1 MKIFAPHALDFYKAD
16 HAPQYPKNTTMVY
29 SNETPRS
36 ASRASHVRLEMDGHE
51 TVLFAGLTGWIK
63 WFLIDCWNESFF
75 SQPKEKVLAKYK
87 RRMDNALGPGAVS
100 IDRLAAL
107 HDLGFM
113 PLHIKALPEG
123 SLVPMRVPMF
133 TLRNTHEKHPDF
145 FWLTN
150 YIESVMSA
158 DTWKTITNAT
168 TAHQYATVLRKYAEL
183 TGTHPDFCAW
193 QGHDFSFRGLSGVH
207 DAAQSG
213 FGHLLSFYGTD
224 TVPAID
230 YAEDYYNADSDKEM
244 VGGSVPASEHSVMC
258 AGGDTGE
265 VETIRRLISEIYP
278 SGIVS
283 VVSDTWDFWN
293 VITKTALELKDVIL
307 NRPVNALGMAKVVFR
322 PDSGDP
328 VKILTGY
335 TPDEYH
341 AYNGPTS
348 SNKAFTCKVTGKLL
362 SSLEI
367 KGAVECLW
375 DIFGGTT
382 TDKGF
387 KQLNERVGLI
397 YGDSITISRANEILQ
412 RLMSKGFASGN
423 VVFGIGSYTYQHI
436 TRDTYGMAVKAT
448 AVIVDGE
455 LRELFKD
462 PKTDD
467 GMKKSAKGLLRV
479 EREGDTFV
487 LYDQQTWEQEASGA
501 LETVFLDGKLVKDQS
516 LAEIRARVGFIK

>member
-1 MKIFAPHALDFYKAD
+1 
-16 HAPQYPKNTTMVY
+16 
-29 SNETPRS
+29 
-36 ASRASHVRLEMDGHE
+36 
-51 TVLFAGLTGWIK
+51 
-63 WFLIDCWNESFF
+63 
-75 SQPKEKVLAKYK
+75 
-87 RRMDNALGPGAVS
+87 
-100 IDRLAAL
+100 
-107 HDLGFM
+107 
-113 PLHIKALPEG
+113 
-123 SLVPMRVPMF
+123 
-133 TLRNTHEKHPDF
+133 
-145 FWLTN
+145 
-150 YIESVMSA
+150 
-158 DTWKTITNAT
+158 
-168 TAHQYATVLRKYAEL
+168 
-183 TGTHPDFCAW
+183 
-193 QGHDFSFRGLSGVH
+193 
-207 DAAQSG
+207 
-213 FGHLLSFYGTD
+213 
-224 TVPAID
+224 
-230 YAEDYYNADSDKEM
+230 
-244 VGGSVPASEHSVMC
+244 
-258 AGGDTGE
+258 
-265 VETIRRLISEIYP
+265 
-278 SGIVS
+278 
-283 VVSDTWDFWN
+283 
-293 VITKTALELKDVIL
+293 
-307 NRPVNALGMAKVVFR
+307 
-322 PDSGDP
+322 
-328 VKILTGY
+328 
-335 TPDEYH
+335 
-341 AYNGPTS
+341 
-348 SNKAFTCKVTGKLL
+348 VTGKLL